1 MVALTVSVLTVIL
14 ISAMCSLFEAVLYS
28 VPISHIETL
37 VQAGSKTGKILQGLR
52 EKVDQ
57 PIAAILS
64 LNTISNTAGAAI
76 AGALAANV
84 LGSAWLGLFSAF
96 FTLAIL
102 VFAEVI
108 PKTVGVVYGKA
119 LAELIARPLQILVW
133 SFRPLTWLLG
143 LITDAVAGQA
153 ATEQVSEA
161 ELVAMAQRGMRTG
174 ILRKDE
180 AEVIKNILSLEDKT
194 VSDVMTPRT
203 VLFAL
208 PDEITV
214 EEVGKMK
221 GIYSH
226 SRIPVYSDNLENITG
241 IVLRR
246 DLLMELAEDRLD
258 TKISS
263 LIQPVDFVFERASLD
278 KVLKKA
284 LDHRQ
289 HLFVVIGEYGD
300 IEGVITLE
308 DILEEILG
316 QEIVDESDSVVDMRV
331 LAEKRRK
338 QLLEES
344 GVNPTVPKE
353 NNP

>member
-1 MVALTVSVLTVIL
+1 MVALTVSVLTVIV

-37 VQAGSKTGKILQGLR
+37 VQGGNKAGKILQGLR

-76 AGALAANV
+76 AGALAASV
-84 LGSAWLGLFSAF
+84 FGSTWLGLFSAF

-108 PKTVGVVYGKA
+108 PKTVGVVYAKT

-133 SFRPLTWLLG
+133 VFRPLTWLLG
-143 LITDAVAGQA
+143 LITDVVAGKS

-194 VSDVMTPRT
+194 VSEVMTPRT

-208 PDEITV
+208 PDDITV
-214 EEVGKMK
+214 EEVARLK

-226 SRIPVYSDNLENITG
+226 SRIPVYSENLENITG
-241 IVLRR
+241 IALRR

-284 LDHRQ
+284 LDHHQ
-289 HLFVVIGEYGD
+289 HMFVVIGEHGD

-344 GVNPTVPKE
+344 GVHPTVPKE
-353 NNP
+353 N